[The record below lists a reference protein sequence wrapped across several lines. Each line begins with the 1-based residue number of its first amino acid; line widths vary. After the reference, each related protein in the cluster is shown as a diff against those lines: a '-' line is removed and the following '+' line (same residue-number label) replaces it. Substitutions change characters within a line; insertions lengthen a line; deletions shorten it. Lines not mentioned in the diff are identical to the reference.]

1 MCRSTFQKGPA
12 DGGRRR
18 SVRVSI
24 TVFQGERKAW
34 GEGTRGL
41 FKPRRPHL
49 ADHRRLRGGRKRTFR
64 NNYTGRI
71 WPDITTGADGDG
83 PGLCRRRG
91 RVVSVRIR
99 MCGKAPSRTLWW
111 AACTRER
118 MCHSGVCPS
127 EWVGKTDGNS
137 DGGKRTK
144 GGWKPA
150 GCSRTPAGDRAGRKH
165 SADTLC
171 GWFRRPEASS
181 RWQKPEAAETRLGE
195 ELGPSAATGGV
206 GWPCRLNPHSIVD
219 RDKLVPILPD
229 SSPGRASTRIRAQ
242 APPAEGEG

>member
-91 RVVSVRIR
+91 RVVSERIR

-118 MCHSGVCPS
+118 TVTAACARPSGS
-127 EWVGKTDGNS
+127 ERRMAIPTEERGPKAAGNRQDAHERPQATVLGVS
-137 DGGKRTK
+137 TLQTHCAAGSEGPKL
-144 GGWKPA
+144 PA
-150 GCSRTPAGDRAGRKH
+150 AGR
-165 SADTLC
+165 SQRL
-171 GWFRRPEASS
+171 
-181 RWQKPEAAETRLGE
+181 QRLGSE
-195 ELGPSAATGGV
+195 RSWARPRPLGAWAG
-206 GWPCRLNPHSIVD
+206 
-219 RDKLVPILPD
+219 
-229 SSPGRASTRIRAQ
+229 
-242 APPAEGEG
+242 PAV

>member
-71 WPDITTGADGDG
+71 WPDITTGVDGDG

-91 RVVSVRIR
+91 ARGECADPNVREGALAHALVGGVHPGAYVSQRRVPVR
-99 MCGKAPSRTLWW
+99 
-111 AACTRER
+111 
-118 MCHSGVCPS
+118 V
-127 EWVGKTDGNS
+127 
-137 DGGKRTK
+137 
-144 GGWKPA
+144 
-150 GCSRTPAGDRAGRKH
+150 GRK
-165 SADTLC
+165 D
-171 GWFRRPEASS
+171 GRQFRRRKEDQ
-181 RWQKPEAAETRLGE
+181 RRLETGRMLTN
-195 ELGPSAATGGV
+195 ARRR
-206 GWPCRLNPHSIVD
+206 PCW
-219 RDKLVPILPD
+219 
-229 SSPGRASTRIRAQ
+229 A
-242 APPAEGEG
+242 

>member
-71 WPDITTGADGDG
+71 WPDVTTGADGDG

-91 RVVSVRIR
+91 AWGVCGSECAGRRPRARSGGRRAPGSV
-99 MCGKAPSRTLWW
+99 CVT
-111 AACTRER
+111 AACARPSGSER
-118 MCHSGVCPS
+118 RTAIPTEERGPKAAGNRQDAHERPRATVLGVSTLQTHCAAGS
-127 EWVGKTDGNS
+127 EGPKL
-137 DGGKRTK
+137 
-144 GGWKPA
+144 PA
-150 GCSRTPAGDRAGRKH
+150 AGR
-165 SADTLC
+165 SQRL
-171 GWFRRPEASS
+171 
-181 RWQKPEAAETRLGE
+181 QRLGSE
-195 ELGPSAATGGV
+195 RSWARPRPLGAWAG
-206 GWPCRLNPHSIVD
+206 
-219 RDKLVPILPD
+219 
-229 SSPGRASTRIRAQ
+229 
-242 APPAEGEG
+242 PAV

>member
-1 MCRSTFQKGPA
+1 MCRSTFQEGPA

-34 GEGTRGL
+34 GEGTRGH

-49 ADHRRLRGGRKRTFR
+49 ADHHRLRGGRKRTFR

-91 RVVSVRIR
+91 ARAECADP

-150 GCSRTPAGDRAGRKH
+150 GCSRTPAGDRAGV
-165 SADTLC
+165 STLQTHC
-171 GWFRRPEASS
+171 
-181 RWQKPEAAETRLGE
+181 AAGSEGPKLPAAGRSQRLQRLGSE
-195 ELGPSAATGGV
+195 RSWARPRPLGAWAG
-206 GWPCRLNPHSIVD
+206 
-219 RDKLVPILPD
+219 
-229 SSPGRASTRIRAQ
+229 
-242 APPAEGEG
+242 PAV